1 MTFRRIASILL
12 LLGAGLQAS
21 HAPADGPGGY
31 GARRKEM
38 ETEYQRSARDSYG
51 MGYALIESADRL
63 DQDAAAAADE
73 RTHRTSAAQAKEK
86 YADALR
92 AFNAAARS
100 EPGMYEA
107 HTYIGYANRK
117 LGRYDQALAG
127 YAAALKL
134 KPDFAPAIE
143 YQGEAYLGLN
153 RFEQARF
160 NYLRLYALDSL
171 QAQKLLDAM
180 DAWVNERRQE
190 AAGLSQQT
198 IDAAS
203 DWIASQRREKKT
215 VAVKADGW

>member
-1 MTFRRIASILL
+1 MTCRRIASILL
-12 LLGAGLQAS
+12 LLGSSLLAS

-31 GARRKEM
+31 GARRKEA

-63 DQDAAAAADE
+63 DQDTAAATDE
-73 RTHRTSAAQAKEK
+73 RTRRAFAAQAKEK
-86 YADALR
+86 YEEALR
-92 AFNAAARS
+92 AFDDAARL

-107 HTYIGYANRK
+107 HTYLGYANRK
-117 LGRYDQALAG
+117 LGRYDRALAS

-134 KPDFAPAIE
+134 KPDYAPAIE

-160 NYLRLYALDSL
+160 NYLRLYAVEPV

-180 DAWVNERRQE
+180 DAWVNERKQD
-190 AAGLSQQT
+190 AAGLAKET
-198 IDAAS
+198 INAAA
-203 DWIASQRREKKT
+203 DWIASQRRERNS
-215 VAVKADGW
+215 VAVQADGW

>member
-1 MTFRRIASILL
+1 MTFRRIASVLL

-21 HAPADGPGGY
+21 YAPADGPGGY
-31 GARRKEM
+31 GARRKEA

-63 DQDAAAAADE
+63 DQDADAATDE
-73 RTHRTSAAQAKEK
+73 RTRRTATARAKEK
-86 YADALR
+86 YEDALR
-92 AFNAAARS
+92 AFNDAARL

-127 YAAALKL
+127 YAAALQL
-134 KPDFAPAIE
+134 KPDYAPAIE

-160 NYLRLYALDSL
+160 NYLRLYAVEPA
-171 QAQKLLDAM
+171 QARKLLDAM
-180 DAWVNERRQE
+180 DVWVNQRKHE
-190 AAGLSQQT
+190 AAGVAKET
-198 IDAAS
+198 IDGAA
-203 DWIASQRREKKT
+203 DWIASQRRERKS